1 MEISPDWRRPERASC
16 LTDKMEPGATEPV
29 VLVMATEPE
38 PCTPEVETA
47 TMLGA
52 EVETMP

>member
-1 MEISPDWRRPERASC
+1 MRSPDWRRPEKASC
-16 LTDKMEPGATEPV
+16 FTYKMEPGTPEAV

-38 PCTPEVETA
+38 PCTPVVETA
-47 TMLGA
+47 TMVGM